1 MKWGKWIGGGLG
13 WVAGGPIGLLVGFIV
28 GTIYDSATTGRKS
41 NTTTQPGDF
50 AVALVVVTAMV
61 MKADNVIKKSELDYV
76 KNFFIRNFGETKA
89 RQALLMLRDVLKK
102 EIPAREV
109 CEQLR
114 INLDYSSKLQMLHY
128 MFGIA
133 ASDGEIHPNEVA
145 VIRQMAQWMDIKQS
159 DYNSIQAMFVGDED
173 AAYKILEIEKTATD
187 EEVKKAYR
195 AMAIKYH
202 PDKVAHLGDDVQ
214 RAAKEKFQKLQEA
227 YETVKKQR
235 GMK

>member
-1 MKWGKWIGGGLG
+1 
-13 WVAGGPIGLLVGFIV
+13 
-28 GTIYDSATTGRKS
+28 
-41 NTTTQPGDF
+41 
-50 AVALVVVTAMV
+50 